1 MPRSTKAPKNSR
13 CRSRPRRLFPLVT
26 VGVGPE
32 VLKGRGGVG
41 LTWKPPGAS
50 SIRPIAAQRAH
61 GTFLEAP
68 CKLRRALQKNITG
81 INKGMGMG
89 TGTGKM
95 VTLLRSCDS
104 CMRHCS
110 TASLPCTN
118 QHQDIFCWTENTQ
131 QSNYGCRTRGNTG
144 AQEARGRPHATW
156 QVTCPRPPHCRSR
169 IDGLHIK
176 LWRTHVPQYN
186 L

>member
-1 MPRSTKAPKNSR
+1 MEASR
-13 CRSRPRRLFPLVT
+13 GFIHQTNCRSAC
-26 VGVGPE
+26 
-32 VLKGRGGVG
+32 
-41 LTWKPPGAS
+41 TWNLPGS
-50 SIRPIAAQRAH
+50 TLQTQE
-61 GTFLEAP
+61 G
-68 CKLRRALQKNITG
+68 ALQKNITG